1 MRELYAIPP
10 RDTLSRPA
18 CWFVPGGSPPVDFC
32 FPPPSQPCVPI
43 AGRAE
48 AFPVHRIYCVGR
60 NYEEHA
66 REMGASGREEPF
78 FFCKPADA
86 VVCDGS
92 GRLLVPYPD
101 RTQDL
106 QHEVELVVAIGA
118 AGCRVTVEQAARMVW
133 GYSVGIDLTRRDL
146 QAQAKKLGRPWDVA
160 KGFERSAPIGAI
172 RPAGEVGALGQR
184 RIWLQVNGQPRQEGR
199 LSQMIWGVE
208 ETIAQLS
215 GFFELAAGDLIFTG
229 TPAGVGRLAP
239 GDRIEAGIDGIGTID
254 LLVTPQ

>member
-1 MRELYAIPP
+1 M
-10 RDTLSRPA
+10 
-18 CWFVPGGSPPVDFC
+18 
-32 FPPPSQPCVPI
+32 
-43 AGRAE
+43 
-48 AFPVHRIYCVGR
+48 HRIYCVGR

-86 VVCDGS
+86 VIHSAS
-92 GRLLVPYPD
+92 GPVLMPYPD

-118 AGCRVTVEQAARMVW
+118 GGSRVAVDRAALMVW
-133 GYSVGIDLTRRDL
+133 GYAVGIDLTRRDL

-160 KGFERSAPIGAI
+160 KGFERSAPICAI
-172 RPAGEVGALGQR
+172 RPAAEVGVLGQR
-184 RIWLQVNGQPRQEGR
+184 RIWLEVNGQLRQEGR
-199 LSQMIWGVE
+199 LSQMIWSVE

-215 GFFELAAGDLIFTG
+215 SFFELAAGDLIFTG

-239 GDRIEAGIDGIGTID
+239 GDRIEAGIDGIGTMQ
-254 LLVTPQ
+254 LQVAPQ